1 MSQVDI
7 DRVLSQI
14 RTLRSQA
21 GGIGEATRSAA
32 AAIGAPG
39 AGSGPADGSRTTVSF
54 AAVLKGGLDQ
64 VNATQ
69 QRARAA
75 ATAFE
80 RGQPGMDLPQV
91 MLEMQKASVSFR
103 GAVEVRN
110 RLVEAYREI
119 MNMSV

>member
-1 MSQVDI
+1 MSQMDI

-32 AAIGAPG
+32 AAVGAAATP
-39 AGSGPADGSRTTVSF
+39 DGGDARSTVSF
-54 AAVLKGGLDQ
+54 AAVLKGGLDH
-64 VNATQ
+64 VNAAQ
-69 QRARAA
+69 QSARAA

-110 RLVEAYREI
+110 RLVSAYQEI
-119 MNMSV
+119 MNMPI

>member
-1 MSQVDI
+1 MSQMDI

-21 GGIGEATRSAA
+21 GGIGDATRGAT
-32 AAIGAPG
+32 AAIGAPAAPNG
-39 AGSGPADGSRTTVSF
+39 GDSRTTVSF

-64 VNATQ
+64 VNASQ

-91 MLEMQKASVSFR
+91 MLEMQKASVQFR

-110 RLVEAYREI
+110 RLVSAYQEI
-119 MNMSV
+119 MNMPI

>member
-1 MSQVDI
+1 MSQMDI

-14 RTLRSQA
+14 RTLRSQT
-21 GGIGEATRSAA
+21 GGIGDATRTAA
-32 AAIGAPG
+32 AALGAPAG
-39 AGSGPADGSRTTVSF
+39 AGAGDSPTTVSF

-64 VNATQ
+64 VNAAQ

-80 RGQPGMDLPQV
+80 RGQPGMELPQV

-110 RLVEAYREI
+110 RLVSAYQEI
-119 MNMSV
+119 MNMPI